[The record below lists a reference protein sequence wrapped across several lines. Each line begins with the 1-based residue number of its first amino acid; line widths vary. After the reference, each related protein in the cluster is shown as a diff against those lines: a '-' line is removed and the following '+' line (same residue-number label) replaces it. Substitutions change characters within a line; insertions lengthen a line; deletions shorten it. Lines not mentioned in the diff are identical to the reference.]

1 MKDATLV
8 VALRTHVWNAE
19 VAVLARRLAY
29 FSQGA
34 DLSQG
39 VEFVI
44 LADESNGVLETG
56 SFKKIAHNSDFSEFG
71 VANYPAR
78 LVLWYNGDYPLY
90 VLRRAFPRATHLA
103 MVEYDVAV
111 NTDVVAIMRDAQ
123 ARNIDLIADRLG
135 PASPDWHW
143 WPSLAPHFA
152 QPMIAFIQFIVV
164 SARAV
169 DALRERRQ
177 ALMAAKVPDCDADWP
192 FCEGF
197 IPSVISG
204 LEHAQMVKLD
214 HYARLP
220 CFDVSGHRHLHD
232 PAVNQLGTI
241 SHPVVGET
249 MLLNRLLEAKVG
261 GVQAVFDPQSKLRQQ
276 LYFCDPATFSERLF
290 AEILKLRSG
299 AARGAYRDLAR
310 QLGWPMP
317 KGEGN
322 VARFRPTAMS
332 SVSQWSRD
340 QDPEV
345 ESRGG
350 NDGNI
355 QGGCGFHT
363 DFERDPWWQVDLED
377 FYAVE
382 RVVVFNRL
390 DLPERCTR
398 LSVSGSEDG
407 RSWALCAVKLDDAV
421 FGGADGKPYVF
432 AFAPPFRAR
441 FVRITLIGE
450 GFLHLDEIEVYG
462 ERVAVA

>member
-1 MKDATLV
+1 MIEMKDTSLV
-8 VALRTHVWNAE
+8 VALRTHVWNEE

-29 FSQGA
+29 FSQG
-34 DLSQG
+34 

-44 LADESNGVLETG
+44 LADETNGVLETG
-56 SFKKIAHNSDFSEFG
+56 GFKKIAHNNDFSQFG

-90 VLRRAFPRATHLA
+90 VLRREFPQATHLA

-111 NTDVVAIMRDAQ
+111 NTDVAAIMRDAQ
-123 ARNIDLIADRLG
+123 ARKIDLIADRLG

-152 QPMIAFIQFIVV
+152 QPMIAFIQFVVV

-169 DALRERRQ
+169 DALLRSRQ
-177 ALMAAKVPDCDADWP
+177 ALMVAKVPDCDADWP

-197 IPSVISG
+197 IPSVIAG
-204 LEHAQMVKLD
+204 LENAQMVKLD

-220 CFDVSGHRHLHD
+220 HFDVSGHRHLHD
-232 PAVNQLGTI
+232 PEVNQLGTL

-249 MLLNRLLEAKVG
+249 MLLNRLLEAKAG
-261 GVQAVFDPQSKLRQQ
+261 GIEALFDPKSKLRQQ
-276 LYFCDPATFSERLF
+276 LYFCEPATFSERLF
-290 AEILKLRSG
+290 AEVQRLRSSEAL
-299 AARGAYRDLAR
+299 AAYLELTR

-317 KGEGN
+317 EGDGN
-322 VARFRPTAMS
+322 VARFKPTSMS
-332 SVSQWSRD
+332 SISQWSRV

-350 NDGNI
+350 NDGI
-355 QGGCGFHT
+355 IKGGCGFHT
-363 DFERDPWWQVDLED
+363 DLERDPWWQVDLED
-377 FYAVE
+377 FYAVA

-398 LSVSGSEDG
+398 MSVSGSEDG
-407 RSWALCAVKLDDAV
+407 RSWVLWAVKLDDVV
-421 FGGADGKPYVF
+421 FGGADGNPYVF

-462 ERVAVA
+462 KRVAAA